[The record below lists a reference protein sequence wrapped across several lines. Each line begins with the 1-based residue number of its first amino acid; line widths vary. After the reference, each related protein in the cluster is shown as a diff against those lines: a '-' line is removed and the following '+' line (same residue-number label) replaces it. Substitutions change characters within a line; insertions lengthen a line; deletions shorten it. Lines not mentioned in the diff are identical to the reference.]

1 MSVNVNSTSG
11 LTTAAKYVGMWF
23 TFKKMGIEGWRGI
36 IPFYNMY
43 VLFKKFLD
51 VKSFVLYLVFRVCSI
66 IGSVFG
72 FIACYMGSI
81 FLSFGVEHRYSRDI
95 EALSSVG
102 VIAMIIGFLIVIC
115 ALALVAVSMVF
126 EFKLY
131 RRLSDAFGLGSGW
144 AWGLLF
150 VPYVFFMILGF
161 SKDIVYCEVADT
173 EADTQTDE

>member
-81 FLSFGVEHRYSRDI
+81 FLSFGVENRYSRDI
-95 EALSSVG
+95 EALLTVG

-115 ALALVAVSMVF
+115 APRSRWCLSSSSTAVSRTRSV
-126 EFKLY
+126 
-131 RRLSDAFGLGSGW
+131 SAAAGLGDCCSC
-144 AWGLLF
+144 
-150 VPYVFFMILGF
+150 PMC
-161 SKDIVYCEVADT
+161 SS
-173 EADTQTDE
+173 